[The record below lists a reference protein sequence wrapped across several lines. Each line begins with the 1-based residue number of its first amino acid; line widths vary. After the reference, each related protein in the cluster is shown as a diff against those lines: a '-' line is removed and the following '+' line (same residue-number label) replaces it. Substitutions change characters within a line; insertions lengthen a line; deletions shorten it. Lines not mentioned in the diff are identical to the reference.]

1 MLQITIRFLC
11 CLMLGLACYLGSI
24 VLNPASVFGADT
36 ESPVDTAPKVDHIL
50 LDFQIWTLRLPST
63 ATFWAFT
70 SGPGA
75 RTL

>member
-1 MLQITIRFLC
+1 MRQITIRFLC
-11 CLMLGLACYLGSI
+11 CLILGLAGYTSYI
-24 VLNPASVFGADT
+24 FLNPASVFGADT

-50 LDFQIWTLRLPST
+50 LRFQIWTLRLPST